1 MEPGRMFEGIIGHDF
16 QKNILMRA
24 ARDNMASHSYL
35 FTGPDGVGKKLMAL
49 EFAKLLNCSEP
60 VASAE
65 KSCGCPSCRKIDK
78 GIHPDVVLVEFTG
91 VKNIKVD
98 QVRDEIEE
106 KLYLKPFEG
115 RFKIVIVDEAERM
128 NHSAQNAFLKTLEE
142 PPRDSVIILLSS
154 RPGTLLPTLR
164 SRCQTVVF
172 NPMPDELVAGVIRE
186 RGGMSSEEALLYSK
200 ISGGSIGKA
209 LGFDRD
215 LMEWRKELLT
225 GLGSMRKNSASD
237 ISSLTEL
244 ISSGASQ
251 NETGRLELGF
261 RFILLWVRD
270 MILTRLGADGLT
282 NTDFAETIGRAAG
295 KWELDDLLEME
306 RNVDRAWYDIA
317 RANANTKLVLDN
329 LFLKF
334 SAFAGMN

>member
-1 MEPGRMFEGIIGHDF
+1 
-16 QKNILMRA
+16 
-24 ARDNMASHSYL
+24 
-35 FTGPDGVGKKLMAL
+35 
-49 EFAKLLNCSEP
+49 
-60 VASAE
+60 
-65 KSCGCPSCRKIDK
+65 
-78 GIHPDVVLVEFTG
+78 